1 MMRTAIPGDELFK
14 KTCAIGQYY
23 GFVPFAVLAAE
34 ARSAP
39 RVALET
45 KPRPPSPPTLI
56 PGDAAAASFA
66 GFLSQCRKARLVGGE
81 GVREPLF
88 TWHSNL
94 AAGRVAPKRVAVQ
107 FHAIGT
113 ERALAEAVVIR
124 ALAALVA
131 DLFHATPVIRINSM
145 GDRETR
151 ARYVRE
157 LSIFFKR
164 RASVLPE
171 ECVTIAAT
179 DAFAAA
185 ELAILRQCADILPLS
200 TEYLS
205 DASRRRFE
213 ELLEHLEATGTSYEL
228 ARDLMS
234 NGAHWNDACFEILVD
249 GRRVAW
255 GSRYHEL
262 AKQVVGQS
270 PPAMGAVLEAQTSGP
285 VTPLA
290 SPASTRM
297 RFAFVHIG
305 DEAKRLSLQ
314 MAEEFRRAHLS
325 LTQDI
330 GVESLIDQMRHA
342 ERRNPAYLLVMGR
355 KEALEHTVIMRNQQT
370 QEETI
375 LPLLGLTERLK
386 AVV

>member
-1 MMRTAIPGDELFK
+1 MMRTTIPGDELFK
-14 KTCAIGQYY
+14 KTRAIGQYY
-23 GFVPFAVLAAE
+23 GFVPFSVLAAE
-34 ARSAP
+34 ARGAP
-39 RVALET
+39 RPVPST
-45 KPRPPSPPTLI
+45 GPRAATPPTLV
-56 PGDAAAASFA
+56 PGDAVAASFA
-66 GFLSQCRKARLVGGE
+66 GFLSQCHKAGLIGGE

-94 AAGRVAPKRVAVQ
+94 AAGRVAPKRVIVQ
-107 FHAIGT
+107 LHAIGT

-131 DLFHATPVIRINSM
+131 DLFHAEPVVRINSM

-151 ARYVRE
+151 ARYLRE
-157 LSIFFKR
+157 LGIFFKR
-164 RASVLPE
+164 RAAILPE

-185 ELAILRQCADILPLS
+185 ELAIARECAETLPLS
-200 TEYLS
+200 TDYLS
-205 DASRRRFE
+205 DASRKRFE
-213 ELLEHLEATGTSYEL
+213 ELLEHLEAIGTPYEL

-234 NGAHWNDACFEILVD
+234 NGAHWNDACFEILVE

-262 AKQVVGQS
+262 AKHVVGQS
-270 PPAMGAVLEAQTSGP
+270 TPAVGAMLEAQTSGP
-285 VTPLA
+285 ATPLA
-290 SPASTRM
+290 SPTSARM

-342 ERRNPAYLLVMGR
+342 EKKNPAYLLVMGR

-375 LPLLGLTERLK
+375 LPLEGLTERLK
-386 AVV
+386 AVA